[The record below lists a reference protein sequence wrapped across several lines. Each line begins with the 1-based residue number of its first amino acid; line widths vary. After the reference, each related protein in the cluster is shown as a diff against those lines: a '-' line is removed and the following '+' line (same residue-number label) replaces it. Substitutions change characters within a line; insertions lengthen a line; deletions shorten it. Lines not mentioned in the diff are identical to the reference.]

1 MLRRDDQLA
10 AELHPSRHACLLTG
24 EQSAENAWGFRE
36 SVIPEFVC
44 SSSSNRRF
52 VTQRIPRNLGRATRR
67 TYRIWWF
74 EMSVRSL
81 RIFTDRKHKKG
92 TDKWYDQSAD
102 CLPIRKKVEVAPKS
116 DTRIKKSAGPV
127 TDKRLGYA
135 RFPVP

>member
-1 MLRRDDQLA
+1 MLKQYESTIRDSTN
-10 AELHPSRHACLLTG
+10 PSQFGSSHTPNVSYLVVRD
-24 EQSAENAWGFRE
+24 
-36 SVIPEFVC
+36 VC
-44 SSSSNRRF
+44 SFTPNF
-52 VTQRIPRNLGRATRR
+52 H
-67 TYRIWWF
+67 
-74 EMSVRSL
+74 RSEAQ
-81 RIFTDRKHKKG
+81 KKG